1 MQEIDEPGYVVSSI
15 GYLRQLSLYK
25 TEKPYYCN
33 IPLPNG
39 RQSNIISSR
48 HTDIILT
55 NIRPNLLEY
64 TLDKQ
69 GFEVVKHDG
78 EAYSPNEFSSDSWIE
93 QNYYPTI
100 ENILL
105 RRFGNVIV
113 KIFDHTV
120 SSSSV
125 EMSIVINICIG
136 SS

>member
-1 MQEIDEPGYVVSSI
+1 LQEPGHVVSTI
-15 GYLRQLSLYK
+15 GYLRPLSLYK
-25 TEKPYYCN
+25 TEKPYFCN

-39 RQSNIISSR
+39 RQSNIVSSR
-48 HTDIILT
+48 HTNITLT

-69 GFEVVKHDG
+69 GFEVVQHDG
-78 EAYSPNEFSSDSWIE
+78 EAYSPDEFSSDSWIE

-105 RRFGNVIV
+105 KRFGNVIV

-120 SSSSV
+120 SHSSV
-125 EMSIVINICIG
+125 EMSTAINICIG

>member
-1 MQEIDEPGYVVSSI
+1 V
-15 GYLRQLSLYK
+15 
-25 TEKPYYCN
+25 T
-33 IPLPNG
+33 
-39 RQSNIISSR
+39 
-48 HTDIILT
+48 LT

-78 EAYSPNEFSSDSWIE
+78 EAYSGEDFSSDSWIE

-105 RRFGNVIV
+105 KRFGNVIV

-120 SSSSV
+120 SYSTFQLFV
-125 EMSIVINICIG
+125 FVN
-136 SS
+136 